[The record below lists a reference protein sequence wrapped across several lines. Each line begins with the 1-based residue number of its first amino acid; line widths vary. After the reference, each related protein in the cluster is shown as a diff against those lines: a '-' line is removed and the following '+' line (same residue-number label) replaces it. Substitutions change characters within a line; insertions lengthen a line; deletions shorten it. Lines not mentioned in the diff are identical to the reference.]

1 MNQPDEQFDRL
12 FRAGD
17 DTWNIFRERRGQAFH
32 AFVPADY
39 PRALE
44 ALRALR
50 PRADTFLELGSGVGV
65 ITILAAKLGFEA
77 SGIEIDPWLVEQ
89 SEDLA
94 GEFDADATFA
104 NGTFIPPAFQERVDQ
119 YEMDLPTILDGNS
132 GYEELGQPLDS
143 FDLVYAFYWPGLED
157 LFFELMAHH
166 GREGALLLT
175 YSDLEGY
182 RLWSDRQEIAL
193 S

>member
-1 MNQPDEQFDRL
+1 MSQPEKQFANL

-17 DTWNIFRERRGQAFH
+17 DSWSIFRERRGQAFH

-39 PRALE
+39 PRALQ

-50 PRADTFLELGSGVGV
+50 TRADTFLELGSGVGV
-65 ITILAAKLGFEA
+65 ITILAAKLGFDA

-89 SEDLA
+89 SQDLA
-94 GEFDADATFA
+94 CEFDADASFA
-104 NGTFIPPAFQERVDQ
+104 NGTFIPSDFQERVDQ
-119 YEMDLPTILDGNS
+119 YEMDLPTILDGNC
-132 GYEELGQPLDS
+132 GYEELGQQLDS

-157 LFFELMAHH
+157 LFFELMAQH

-182 RLWSDRQEIAL
+182 RLWRNREEIAI
-193 S
+193 